1 MNTSP
6 AQENGSRLRIVVNVL
21 FALAI
26 LLPSLWGF
34 SMKFREFVMLA
45 RGDVEGVFAVTPV
58 MNYLL
63 ASFGFLLLFGWA
75 AANGMFHDIE
85 KPKQTMLDNEERLD
99 AWEHERDERKAANRG
114 RKGSL

>member
-1 MNTSP
+1 
-6 AQENGSRLRIVVNVL
+6 LRIVVNVL

-85 KPKQTMLDNEERLD
+85 KPKQTMLENEERLD